1 MEKIIEK
8 NTAQSQIDLLP
19 SMPEKE
25 ILIQVKKDVEDVNAQ
40 SKGSVRGL
48 APGAMLEA
56 HPAAEEYPVLSYEEY
71 RVLEN
76 SIREDGLQEPIKLSQ
91 GKIIDG
97 RHRYRACIKLEIP
110 IHAEE
115 LNLSEEEICGYVYS
129 SNIRRSLSTGQWAL
143 KALKE
148 LPEYEDRANERKLS
162 CLAQNTVA
170 ELIPQRK
177 ESGRVIELL
186 AKAYPVNPKYILYAK
201 RIQESKP
208 ELLEK
213 VFSGEMGIIDAHKEV
228 KILTVPVEK
237 KVYLSIEQAFQIALD
252 KLPEEDNDFLH
263 ELAEQTNGKTKKILL
278 NRTRRES
285 LEILNDK
292 INKIIVG
299 VK

>member
-148 LPEYEDRANERKLS
+148 LPEYEDRAEARKLQN
-162 CLAQNTVA
+162 LAQNTEVVT
-170 ELIPQRK
+170 LPQRE
-177 ESGRVIELL
+177 ESGRAIELL
-186 AKAYPVNPKYILYAK
+186 AEKYPVSASCIQFAK
-201 RIQESKP
+201 QIKEHKP
-208 ELLEK
+208 ELLGK
-213 VFSGEMGIIDAHKEV
+213 VWRGTMTLSEAYK
-228 KILTVPVEK
+228 KCRPRPSKEK
-237 KVYLSIEQAFQIALD
+237 KPRD
-252 KLPEEDNDFLH
+252 LPM
-263 ELAEQTNGKTKKILL
+263 
-278 NRTRRES
+278 
-285 LEILNDK
+285 LEIPLYVFEEFLTYIQQEKLQEYSTHVTGKAK
-292 INKIIVG
+292 IAITKYIRHIKPDSVQEVENE
-299 VK
+299 